1 MAGSPE
7 ARFYEDRRVWDC
19 IKNDP
24 NGAARVAAIRAVIP
38 ADAHAI
44 LDLGCGI
51 GSLTN
56 TIDAPMVVGLDRART
71 PLASVTTERVQG
83 SIAALPFKT
92 GTFDCVVVT
101 DVLEHL
107 DEETLVAAV
116 AEILRLRPKHV
127 VVAVPDREDLAN
139 EQVRCADCGH
149 VFNPYH
155 HRWSFDLPALDT
167 LFYGFTPEAASSA
180 TAMPTRNRWLTRAKR
195 RCGVYDRS
203 DTAVCDRC
211 GGPAARPSGILYY
224 GFDAVGRVLFHA
236 KRTIGVTAHY
246 HLIVRFDPARG
257 HIDWFPRNERA
268 RERVREWHRIG
279 FRVFD
284 RYLAQAMRD
293 REARS

>member
-1 MAGSPE
+1 MTGSPE

-116 AEILRLRPKHV
+116 AEIHRLEPKYIIV
-127 VVAVPDREDLAN
+127 SVPYREDLAN
-139 EQVRCADCGH
+139 EQVRCASCGH
-149 VFNPYH
+149 IFNAYH
-155 HRWSFDLPALDT
+155 HRWSFDLIALYS
-167 LFYGFTPEAASSA
+167 LLVFYLYDEISEA
-180 TAMPTRNRWLTRAKR
+180 TCIPTRNRWLTQLKR

-203 DTAVCDRC
+203 ETAVCDRC
-211 GGPAARPSGILYY
+211 GGAAAEPSGFLYY
-224 GFDAVGRVLFHA
+224 GFDAAGRLLFHA
-236 KRTIGVTAHY
+236 KRRLGITAPY
-246 HLIVRFDPARG
+246 HLIVRFERSLN
-257 HIDWFPRNERA
+257 HIDIWPQSERA
-268 RERVREWHRIG
+268 RQHLALWRRLGRAAFHRHLDQ
-279 FRVFD
+279 R
-284 RYLAQAMRD
+284 RRD
-293 REARS
+293 LEVTT